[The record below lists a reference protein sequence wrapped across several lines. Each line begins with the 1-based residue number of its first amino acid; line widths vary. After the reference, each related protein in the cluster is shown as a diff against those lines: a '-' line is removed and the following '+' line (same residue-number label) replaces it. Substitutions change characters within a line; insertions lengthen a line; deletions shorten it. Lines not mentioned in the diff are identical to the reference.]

1 MSHHIPLPPIPTS
14 PHTPSQDDR
23 WMKKCE
29 RIFQFCLQ
37 TIVALTKVQPEI
49 SLRLFLQGALTA
61 DQIAS
66 ETIAYEFISQ
76 VTVWRKG
83 KEWN

>member
-1 MSHHIPLPPIPTS
+1 MTRGIHSPLIL
-14 PHTPSQDDR
+14 QDDR
-23 WMKKCE
+23 WLKKCE

-37 TIVALTKVQPEI
+37 TITALTKIQPDL

-61 DQIAS
+61 DQIGS

-76 VTVWRKG
+76 VRRLQTPEVYSYA
-83 KEWN
+83 